1 MVSKFS
7 VFVGIV
13 LPKKIIKERLCV
25 CVCVCVFWGRG
36 GRGTLLRGPRV
47 NTKLPCSYIL
57 AVV

>member
-25 CVCVCVFWGRG
+25 CVCVCFG
-36 GRGTLLRGPRV
+36 GGGVGAL
-47 NTKLPCSYIL
+47 C
-57 AVV
+57 